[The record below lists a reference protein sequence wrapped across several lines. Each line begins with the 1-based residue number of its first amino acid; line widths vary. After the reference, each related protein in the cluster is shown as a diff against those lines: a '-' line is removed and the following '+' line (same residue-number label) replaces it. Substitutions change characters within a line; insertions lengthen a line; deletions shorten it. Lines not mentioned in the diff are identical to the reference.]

1 MKLDS
6 KEKLIW
12 EISKKVQLPPTPNKD
27 IVWERLIQEIEIH
40 QDENENF
47 IPKKRGPYWTS
58 WINILL
64 KRRLPLAYGLI
75 ILMLSPLAY
84 DAFSK
89 KQVKTKPA
97 EKKSV
102 LLSDGTEVILN
113 SESELTYNRSY
124 NKKNRSVHLIGEAY
138 FSVQK
143 GNIPFNVLTPH
154 GKISVLGTSFNIR
167 TRNDGFE
174 VGVNDGEVQVSNENN
189 LLNLSKGQLIDVKS
203 EFLSSNII
211 QIPTNQYPDWLNQKF
226 YCDETTLESLC
237 LEIERTFDIKINFT
251 NPNLKSLTISGLI
264 EASDLDDVL
273 QTVSILTKHK
283 FKLDGGTCTIL

>member
-1 MKLDS
+1 MS
-6 KEKLIW
+6 Q
-12 EISKKVQLPPTPNKD
+12 KVKLPPIPNKD
-27 IVWERLIQEIEIH
+27 IIWERLIQEIEMH
-40 QDENENF
+40 QNKTEDF
-47 IPKKRGPYWTS
+47 IPKKRGSYRKSWTD
-58 WINILL
+58 ILL

-75 ILMLSPLAY
+75 ILLLSPLAY

-89 KQVKTKPA
+89 KQIKTRPA
-97 EKKSV
+97 EEKSV

-113 SESELTYNRSY
+113 SDSELTYNRNY
-124 NKKNRSVHLIGEAY
+124 NKNNRSVQLIGEAY

-143 GNIPFNVLTPH
+143 GNIPFNVLTPY

-167 TRNDGFE
+167 ARNDGFE
-174 VGVNDGEVQVSNENN
+174 VGVNDGEVQVSNGNS
-189 LLNLSKGQLIDVKS
+189 LINLSKGQLIDVKS

-211 QIPTNQYPDWLNQKF
+211 QIPTNQYPDWLNRKF

>member
-1 MKLDS
+1 MKLDN

-12 EISKKVQLPPTPNKD
+12 EMSQKVELPPIPNKD
-27 IVWERLIQEIEIH
+27 IIWERLIQEIEMH
-40 QDENENF
+40 QDKSEDF
-47 IPKKRGPYWTS
+47 IPEKRGSYWTS
-58 WINILL
+58 WIEILQ

-89 KQVKTKPA
+89 KQVITRAA
-97 EKKSV
+97 EEKSV
-102 LLSDGTEVILN
+102 LLADGTEVILN
-113 SESELTYNRSY
+113 SESELTYNRNY
-124 NKKNRSVHLIGEAY
+124 NKYNRSVHLVGEAY
-138 FSVQK
+138 FNVKK

-174 VGVNDGEVQVSNENN
+174 VGVNDGEVQVSNENS
-189 LLNLSKGQLIDVKS
+189 LLHLSKGQLIDVKS
-203 EFLSSNII
+203 EFISSNIL
-211 QIPTNQYPDWLNQKF
+211 QIPTDQYPDWLNRKF
-226 YCDETTLESLC
+226 YCNETTLESLC

-251 NPNLKSLTISGLI
+251 NPNLKNLTITGVI
-264 EASDLDDVL
+264 EASDLDNVL

-283 FKLDGGTCTIL
+283 FKLDGVTCTIL

>member
-1 MKLDS
+1 MS
-6 KEKLIW
+6 Q
-12 EISKKVQLPPTPNKD
+12 KVKLPPIPNKD
-27 IVWERLIQEIEIH
+27 IIWERLIQEIEMH
-40 QDENENF
+40 QNKTEDF
-47 IPKKRGPYWTS
+47 IPEKKGSYWIS
-58 WINILL
+58 WIDILL

-89 KQVKTKPA
+89 KQVITSAA
-97 EKKSV
+97 EEKN
-102 LLSDGTEVILN
+102 LFLTDGTEVILN
-113 SESELTYNRSY
+113 SESELTYNRNY
-124 NKKNRSVHLIGEAY
+124 NKYNRSVHLVGEAY
-138 FSVQK
+138 FNVKK

-174 VGVNDGEVQVSNENN
+174 VGVNDGEVQVSNENS
-189 LLNLSKGQLIDVKS
+189 LLHLSKGQLIDVKS
-203 EFLSSNII
+203 EFISSNIL
-211 QIPTNQYPDWLNQKF
+211 QIPTDQYPDWLNQKF
-226 YCDETTLESLC
+226 YCNETTLESLC

-251 NPNLKSLTISGLI
+251 NPNLKSLTITGLI
-264 EASDLDDVL
+264 EASDLDNVL

>member
-1 MKLDS
+1 MS
-6 KEKLIW
+6 Q
-12 EISKKVQLPPTPNKD
+12 KVELPPIPNKD
-27 IVWERLIQEIEIH
+27 IIWERLIQEIEMH
-40 QDENENF
+40 QDKSENF
-47 IPKKRGPYWTS
+47 IPEKRGSYWTS
-58 WINILL
+58 WIDILL

-97 EKKSV
+97 EEKSI

-124 NKKNRSVHLIGEAY
+124 NKNNRSVHLIGEAY

-167 TRNDGFE
+167 ARND
-174 VGVNDGEVQVSNENN
+174 
-189 LLNLSKGQLIDVKS
+189 LSLIH
-203 EFLSSNII
+203 I
-211 QIPTNQYPDWLNQKF
+211 
-226 YCDETTLESLC
+226 
-237 LEIERTFDIKINFT
+237 
-251 NPNLKSLTISGLI
+251 
-264 EASDLDDVL
+264 
-273 QTVSILTKHK
+273 
-283 FKLDGGTCTIL
+283 